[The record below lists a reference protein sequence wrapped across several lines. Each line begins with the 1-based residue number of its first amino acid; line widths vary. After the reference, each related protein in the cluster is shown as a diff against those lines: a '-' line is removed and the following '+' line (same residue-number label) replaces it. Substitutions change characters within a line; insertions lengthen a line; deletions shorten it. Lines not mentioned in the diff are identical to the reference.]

1 MIVQFLQMKSD
12 LSALFNN
19 AKKVTLVS
27 VPVKEESENET
38 VEEEIIETPSKK
50 IK

>member
-1 MIVQFLQMKSD
+1 MKSD
-12 LSALFNN
+12 LSSLFNN

-27 VPVKEESENET
+27 VLEKEEEPEKET
-38 VEEEIIETPSKK
+38 VEEEITEKSKKK